1 MPRTPHPTRE
11 RLIEVTMTLL
21 DGERPDKIH
30 VDEVLLLSGISK
42 GSLYHHFN
50 DFSDLIEEALVRR
63 FSAVV
68 DQSIGVI
75 AGLMNTAQTKDE
87 FIAGLKK
94 VTRLTQD
101 PARFANRFE
110 RARALGMAGSNDR
123 FRAALAMEQDRI
135 TSALEDLFRESQNR
149 GWLSADFDPRAS
161 AVLIQAYTLGQ
172 VINDVATIKYDNDE
186 WIALIDRIMEKVFVG

>member
-63 FSAVV
+63 FSDLV
-68 DQSIGVI
+68 DRSIHVI
-75 AGLMNTAQTKDE
+75 TQLINTAKTKEE

-94 VTRLTQD
+94 VTRQTQD
-101 PARFANRFE
+101 PTRFANRFE

-149 GWLSADFDPRAS
+149 GWLSTDFDPRAS

-172 VINDVATIKYDNDE
+172 VINDVATIKYDNDA
-186 WIALIDRIMEKVFVG
+186 WIDLIDRVLEKVFVD

>member
-63 FSAVV
+63 FSTYV
-68 DQSIGVI
+68 DQSIYVLTELVHS
-75 AGLMNTAQTKDE
+75 AKSKEEL
-87 FIAGLKK
+87 IAGLKK
-94 VTRLTQD
+94 VTRQTQD
-101 PARFANRFE
+101 PSRFANRFE

-123 FRAALAMEQDRI
+123 FRVALAMEQDRI

-149 GWLSADFDPRAS
+149 GWMSSDFDPRAG

-172 VINDVATIKYDNDE
+172 VINDVATVKYDNDAWVE
-186 WIALIDRIMEKVFVG
+186 LIDRIIEKAFVS

>member
-11 RLIEVTMTLL
+11 RLIEVTMSML

-30 VDEVLLLSGISK
+30 VDEVLLVSGISK

-63 FSAVV
+63 FSQLVG
-68 DQSIGVI
+68 QSIGVI
-75 AGLMNTAQTKDE
+75 TQVINTAKTKEE
-87 FIAGLKK
+87 FVAGLKR

-123 FRAALAMEQDRI
+123 FRTALSLEQDRI
-135 TSALEDLFRESQNR
+135 TTALEDLFRESQNR
-149 GWLSADFDPRAS
+149 GWLVEDFDPRAA

-172 VINDVATIKYDNDE
+172 VINDVATVQYDNE
-186 WIALIDRIMEKVFVG
+186 AWIALIDRIFDRVFSS